1 MSSFP
6 RGDARHNSTN
16 SSVST
21 PLVPRPGQVPG
32 RPMTRPLF
40 PLPIPHQLPGQ
51 RPSQIVG
58 ALVNERLYSPRNVS
72 HLLLTPPLPAPR
84 SEFDEYLRHLS
95 THNRPQSVGEY
106 EIRRLNFDNAPTWE
120 ELYNMPHGHNMPINY
135 DDPLHSHIFDFVY
148 DEDLTQAL
156 TDHTSP
162 RLRQ

>member
-6 RGDARHNSTN
+6 RGDARHNSTD

-21 PLVPRPGQVPG
+21 SPVQRPGQVPV
-32 RPMTRPLF
+32 RPITGPFF
-40 PLPIPHQLPGQ
+40 PLPIPLQRHGQ
-51 RPSQIVG
+51 TPSQIVG

-72 HLLLTPPLPAPR
+72 PLLLTPPLPAPR
-84 SEFDEYLRHLS
+84 SEFDDYLRQLS
-95 THNRPQSVGEY
+95 IHNRPQSVGEY
-106 EIRRLNFDNAPTWE
+106 EIRRLNFDNAARWE

-162 RLRQ
+162 RLR